1 MYNYFY
7 IKTDCFSNTW
17 DTAEIMRFLRQ
28 YDIFTERPQGDFFSQ
43 TPFISVSLMRVKNI
57 HSWSSNDFD
66 PSETNYISII
76 TTETSCDHPLI
87 KEFLKD
93 IEKFLGYK
101 ICQDEA

>member
-1 MYNYFY
+1 MPYCRKHVRYG
-7 IKTDCFSNTW
+7 
-17 DTAEIMRFLRQ
+17 
-28 YDIFTERPQGDFFSQ
+28 DIEMIGLEQENFFSQ

-66 PSETNYISII
+66 PSGTNYISII

-93 IEKFLGYK
+93 IEKFLGFK

>member
-7 IKTDCFSNTW
+7 IKTDCLSNTW

-28 YDIFTERPQGDFFSQ
+28 YDIFAERPQGNFFSQ

-66 PSETNYISII
+66 PSGTNYISII
-76 TTETSCDHPLI
+76 TTETSNDQPLI
-87 KEFLKD
+87 IEFLKD
-93 IEKFLGYK
+93 IEKFLGFK